1 MFDPTCDRRNIIEY
15 NSFNDI
21 KQLPYIEI
29 SQPPLKLLLDTGA
42 TKSLLDPNIAEK
54 YFANKIYN
62 EKFTIS
68 TAFKE
73 HHLNSCADIP
83 FFAEFNEN
91 SDIKFYLFKFH
102 EYFDGLIGFD
112 IIANLGMQV
121 DFKNSIIFTA
131 NAEIPIKY
139 RETPKLQDYCYN
151 LKANSIT
158 QIKIPVKIS
167 NGEILIQSQEFYGC
181 NVPEIITL
189 AENNFA
195 IIEITNP
202 TDHDITI
209 RIHEPVDAIPLENF
223 KNHYEFY
230 NLNFQTYDQNI
241 DKTKITSLL
250 RTEHMNSE
258 EKNSIIQLCKNF
270 KDIFF
275 YEDTKLTFTN
285 QVKHKINTTDEIPV
299 HSKTYRYP
307 YIHKPEVEKQIS
319 KMLNDGI
326 IQPSNSPWSS
336 PIWIVPKKQDAS
348 GKQKWR
354 IVVDYRKLNEKTID
368 DRYPLPN
375 ISDILD
381 KLGRSQY
388 FTTLDLASGFHQI
401 EMSPEDIP
409 KTAFSVEHG
418 HYEYLRM
425 PFGLK
430 NAPSTFQRAM
440 DDVLKGLQGHIC
452 LVYMDDIIIF
462 STSLPEHIENLRK
475 VFQRL
480 RDKNLK
486 IQLDKSE
493 FLQKNVKFLGHI
505 ITPEGIKPNPDKIAA
520 IKKFPVPKTPKEIKS
535 FLGLIGY
542 YRKFIKDFAKLTK
555 PLTTCLKKGAKIEHD
570 EKFLHSFE
578 TCKNILTN
586 DPLLQYPDFDKP
598 FVVTT
603 DASQFA
609 IGGILSQGNIGS
621 DKPIAYASRTL
632 NNAEI
637 NYSVIEKELLGIIYA
652 VKYFRPYLFGRKF
665 KIVTD
670 HKPLQW
676 LFSLKEPQSR
686 LVRWRLKLEE
696 YDYEI
701 VYKKGKN
708 NTNADALSRVQIH
721 PLDTQNIDKETNLD
735 EQSMINNIDSN
746 DYDTSDTD
754 RDLDNQSMI
763 NNFDSNEERISD
775 TDRDRDKQTMPNNTD
790 EHKELRV
797 TQPDSDNI
805 TVHTTSE
812 DPIQTIQI
820 SEKAINY
827 YDNQIFINELDL
839 DMTDRFSILESFHNK
854 QKWQCYFTTTNT
866 RQQFIDLLKNYCVPG
881 KTYAF
886 YIENEQLYPI
896 LCNAVKDTFKNST
909 FKLIKCTK
917 VLKDVFSEKEQTDL
931 IKYYH
936 EIATVHRGINE
947 LESELRR
954 QYFWPTLRIA
964 SRNYVNRCEICQTTK
979 YERNPINP
987 KLELTPTP
995 EKPFEIIHMDTLT
1008 IENKKFLI
1016 LIDSFSKYA
1025 QAYPLTGTQ
1034 AVNVVQCL
1042 VTFMSH
1048 HGLPKLIITDNGTEF
1063 KNEIIADFADLHGIK
1078 THYTTPLHPNSNG
1091 IVERFNSTLL
1101 EHIRIIKAESNK
1113 IPLCDVIPYAILG
1126 YNNSIH
1132 SVTKMKPLEIIT
1144 GHLEVNDPFN
1154 VKLNKDFMT
1163 DYILQHKKKL
1173 NLMYE
1178 QIHEQMVTNKQK
1190 IIEKRNLTKEKPP
1203 DIDITNPIFVKKS
1216 QRNKTAPRYKKDIA
1230 LGQSKNK
1237 IYTHKSKFHKQQ
1249 LKRPRLIQSKP
1260 LQVFQSKDNAPND
1273 DTAIPADNE
1282 PKPSC
1287 SGINN

>member
-1 MFDPTCDRRNIIEY
+1 M
-15 NSFNDI
+15 
-21 KQLPYIEI
+21 
-29 SQPPLKLLLDTGA
+29 LLDTGA
-42 TKSLLDPNIAEK
+42 TKSLLDPDIAEK

-73 HHLNSCADIP
+73 HRLNSCVDVP
-83 FFAEFNEN
+83 FFPEFNEKN
-91 SDIKFYLFKFH
+91 DIKFYLFKFH

-112 IIANLGMQV
+112 IISKLSMLV
-121 DFKNSIIFTA
+121 DFKNSKIYTA
-131 NAEIPIKY
+131 NSEIPIKY
-139 RETPKLQDYCYN
+139 RESPKLPDYCYN
-151 LKANSIT
+151 LKSNSIT
-158 QIKIPVKIS
+158 PIKIPVKIS
-167 NGEILIQSQEFYGC
+167 NGDIIIQPQEICGC
-181 NVPEIITL
+181 HLPEIVTT
-189 AENNFA
+189 ADNNFA
-195 IIEITNP
+195 TVEITNP
-202 TDHDITI
+202 SDHDIII
-209 RIHEPVDAIPLENF
+209 RINEPLDATPLETF
-223 KNHYEFY
+223 KTHYEFY

-241 DKTKITSLL
+241 GKTRIESLL
-250 RTEHMNSE
+250 RTNHMNSE
-258 EKNSIIQLCKNF
+258 EEKSITQLCKDF

-285 QVKHKINTTDEIPV
+285 QVKHKINTIDEIPV

-307 YIHKPEVEKQIS
+307 YIHKAEVEKQIS
-319 KMLNDGI
+319 KMLDDGI

-409 KTAFSVEHG
+409 KTAFTVEHG

-440 DDVLKGLQGHIC
+440 DDVLKGLQGRIC
-452 LVYMDDIIIF
+452 LVYMDDIIVF
-462 STSLPEHIENLRK
+462 STSLQEHVENLCRI
-475 VFQRL
+475 FQRL
-480 RDKNLK
+480 REKNLK

-493 FLQKNVKFLGHI
+493 FLQRNVKFLGHI
-505 ITPEGIKPNPDKIAA
+505 ITPDGIKPNPDKIMA
-520 IKKFPVPKTPKEIKS
+520 IQKFPIPKTPKEIKS

-542 YRKFIKDFAKLTK
+542 YRKFIRDFAKITK
-555 PLTTCLKKGAKIEHD
+555 PLTTCLKKGAKIEHN
-570 EKFLHSFE
+570 ENFLKSFE

-603 DASQFA
+603 DASKYA
-609 IGGILSQGNIGS
+609 LGAILSQGVIGS

-637 NYSVIEKELLGIIYA
+637 NYSVIEKELLGVVYA
-652 VKYFRPYLFGRKF
+652 VQYFRPYLFGRKF

-701 VYKKGKN
+701 VYKKGKK
-708 NTNADALSRVQIH
+708 NTNADALSRVEIH
-721 PLDTQNIDKETNLD
+721 PMDTKNTKSDSDIDLDK
-735 EQSMINNIDSN
+735 QSMTNNFDSN
-746 DYDTSDTD
+746 EDQTSDTD

-763 NNFDSNEERISD
+763 NNIDENEEI
-775 TDRDRDKQTMPNNTD
+775 KVI
-790 EHKELRV
+790 E
-797 TQPDSDNI
+797 PDSDNI
-805 TVHTTSE
+805 TVHTTRE
-812 DPIQTIQI
+812 DPIQTIKI
-820 SEKAINY
+820 SEKPINY
-827 YDNQIFINELDL
+827 YNNQIFINELDL
-839 DMTDRFSILESFHNK
+839 DMTDRFSRLESFPNR

-866 RQQFIDLLKNYCVPG
+866 REQFIDLLKNYCVPG
-881 KTYAF
+881 KTYAL
-886 YIENEQLYPI
+886 YIENDQLYPI
-896 LCNAVKDTFKNST
+896 LCNAVKDIFKNSA
-909 FKLIKCTK
+909 FNLIKCTK
-917 VLKDVFSEKEQTDL
+917 VLKDVFSPKEQKDL
-931 IKYYH
+931 IKHYH

-947 LESELRR
+947 LELELRR
-954 QYFWPTLRIA
+954 QYFWPTLRID

-987 KLELTPTP
+987 KLEFTPTP
-995 EKPFEIIHMDTLT
+995 ERPFEIIHMDTLT
-1008 IENKKFLI
+1008 IESNKFLI

-1025 QAYPLTGTQ
+1025 QAYPLIGAH
-1034 AVNVVQCL
+1034 AVNIVQCL
-1042 VTFMSH
+1042 IKFMSH

-1063 KNEIIADFADLHGIK
+1063 KNEVIHDFTDLHGIK
-1078 THYTTPLHPNSNG
+1078 IHYTTPLHPNSNG

-1101 EHIRIIKAESNK
+1101 EHIRIIKAETNK
-1113 IPLCDVIPYAILG
+1113 IPLSDTIPYAILG

-1132 SVTKMKPLEIIT
+1132 SVTKMKPLEVIT

-1163 DYILQHKKKL
+1163 DYVLQHKKKL

-1178 QIHEQMVTNKQK
+1178 KIHEQIKTNKQK
-1190 IIEKRNLTKEKPP
+1190 VIERRNLTKEEPP
-1203 DIDITNPIFVKKS
+1203 DIDVTNPIFVKKS
-1216 QRNKTAPRYKKDIA
+1216 QRNKTNPRYKKDTA
-1230 LGQSKNK
+1230 VSQSKNK
-1237 IYTHKSKFHKQQ
+1237 VYTHKSKFHKQQ
-1249 LKRPRLIQSKP
+1249 LKRPRLIKSNTS
-1260 LQVFQSKDNAPND
+1260 QVPSTKDNATSD
-1273 DTAIPADNE
+1273 DPATPVDNE

-1287 SGINN
+1287 SRTTN